1 MSRHK
6 FILNDENQVNQ
17 YGFRVKNSGLNLTRF
32 MANPVILDHHKDGNA
47 AVIGRWENIQFEDHL
62 LTAVA
67 VFDDKDPNAAE
78 IARKVAEGFL
88 RGASLG
94 LNPYSMSNFI
104 IAPDDVYDLVKSE
117 VLEASITPI
126 PNNANALKLYAA
138 TDDVM
143 KELQEKEVSE
153 ILLMASEISNFNL
166 HNDMKKI
173 NLSLAAVIAL
183 GLPQTTLEHDVEA
196 VNSGITKLSAE
207 LEAAKTKIQGFEDL
221 EKDKKAKLS
230 ADTVDADIK
239 AGKIDATKREDY
251 LKLHAEF
258 PSLYKS
264 TVTDAPAKLNL
275 GAQVNNPSAPADVK
289 TLDDFQKLDLSAQ
302 LQFRDNNP
310 EGYKALFNQK

>member
-6 FILNDENQVNQ
+6 FVLNDENQVNQ
-17 YGFRVKNSGLNLTRF
+17 FGFRVKNSGLNLARF
-32 MANPVILDHHKDGNA
+32 KANPVILDYHKDGNA
-47 AVIGRWENIQFEDHL
+47 AVIGRWENIQIEGHL
-62 LTAVA
+62 LTAEA
-67 VFDDKDPNAAE
+67 VFDDGDPNAVE

-117 VLEASITPI
+117 VLEASIVPI

-138 TDDVM
+138 TDDAM
-143 KELQEKEVSE
+143 KELQESEVSE

-166 HNDMKKI
+166 HNNMKKI

-183 GLPQTTLEHDVEA
+183 GLPETSLEHDSEV
-196 VNSGITKLSAE
+196 VNANIINLKSE
-207 LEAAKTKIQGFEDL
+207 LDAANKKIQGFEDL

-239 AGKIDATKREDY
+239 AGKIDATKREDFI
-251 LKLHAEF
+251 KLHAEF

-264 TVTDAPAKLNL
+264 TVTDAAPKTSLS
-275 GAQVNNPSAPADVK
+275 AQVNNPSVPAEVK
-289 TLDDFQKLDLSAQ
+289 TLEDFQKLDLSAQ
-302 LQFRDNNP
+302 LTFKETNP
-310 EGYKALFNQK
+310 EGYKALFK